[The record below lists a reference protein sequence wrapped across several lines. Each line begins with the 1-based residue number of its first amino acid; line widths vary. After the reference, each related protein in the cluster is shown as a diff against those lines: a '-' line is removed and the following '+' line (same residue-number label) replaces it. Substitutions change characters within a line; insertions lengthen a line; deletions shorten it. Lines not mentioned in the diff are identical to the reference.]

1 MNEAYLSH
9 LAYALGSC
17 AQDVEAAEAAGF
29 LLSPAAALR
38 DAGFD
43 KHHYC
48 TPDEDAYGLA
58 RQALEASNIDPPI
71 VDCIVYATCLPL
83 NANLCP
89 ANRFE
94 GTRDVKHLMDFPASR
109 LQADHGMENAFVIG
123 LNQQACTGMLGSVRL
138 ARNMLAGEPD
148 LENILCITADR
159 FPVGALY
166 EQAYNLISDGGAACL
181 VSRKPQ
187 GFRILATHHLTN
199 GALAQASDDQTV
211 GSFFTYV
218 HRVVSET
225 LAKAELDMADIR
237 WVVPQNTN
245 RKAWPILAS
254 LLGIADDQAFFE
266 SMPECGHVISADNVI
281 NLARLELGGE
291 LSTGDRVLTFMAGFG
306 SNWQCLLLERI

>member
-1 MNEAYLSH
+1 MSDVYLNH
-9 LAYALGSC
+9 LAYALGGCS
-17 AQDVEAAEAAGF
+17 QDVEAAGAAGL

-48 TPDEDAYGLA
+48 APDEDAYGLA
-58 RQALEASNIDPPI
+58 RQALAASNIDPSI

-89 ANRFE
+89 LSRFE
-94 GTRDVKHLMDFPASR
+94 GSGDVKHLMDFPASR
-109 LQADHGMENAFVIG
+109 LQADHGMENAFVVG

-181 VSRKPQ
+181 VSRRPE

-254 LLGIADDQAFFE
+254 LLGVADDQAFFE

-281 NLARLELGGE
+281 NLALLESRGA
-291 LSTGDRVLTFMAGFG
+291 LSTGDRVVTFMAGFG